1 MENYDVSGME
11 YLIGALKTQGGMN
24 KVEHDALKV
33 LIETEI
39 KQEENLKVLNETVLM
54 LIEEVERLRTIIEK

>member
-11 YLIGALKTQGGMN
+11 YLIGALKTQGDMT
-24 KVEHDALKV
+24 KIEHDALKV

-54 LIEEVERLRTIIEK
+54 LIGEVEYLRSIVEK